1 MTACETFVNS
11 LILASTEGREPMT
24 EDDAA
29 QNLREWK
36 AEGWED
42 IPEELDAATLAALWN
57 EGIKENGEDKTML
70 KTGDIIKV
78 HIFDVTAARTGEIK
92 TNNYGQTFEIV
103 ADPYGSPGIWW
114 NGEENGDGLHLLVS
128 FAWNVVFE
136 DVKTGEL
143 YHVNSPTGEIVP
155 LDRINYPY
163 LIPC

>member
-1 MTACETFVNS
+1 MDTVETFVNS
-11 LILASTEGREPMT
+11 LIMATTEGREPMT
-24 EDDAA
+24 YDDAFIA
-29 QNLREWK
+29 ISEWIK
-36 AEGWED
+36 EGWELPKD
-42 IPEELDAATLAALWN
+42 LTARKLADLWN
-57 EGIKENGEDKTML
+57 EGIKENGGSKTML
-70 KTGDIIKV
+70 KPGDFIKV

-103 ADPYGSPGIWW
+103 PDPFGAPGIWW

-143 YHVNSPTGEIVP
+143 YHVNGPTGGIVP
-155 LDRINYPY
+155 LDRVNYPY